1 MKLVTHKYGVYLQG
15 TKIAFQLRYFIKL
28 AYKGTNYHGWQVQPN
43 AITVQELLTK
53 SFSTVLRIPVEI
65 VGAGRTDTG
74 VHAEE
79 FYAHIDIEN
88 EFKAAEIIYKVN
100 SLLPDDIV
108 VYDILKTA
116 ENAHA
121 RFDAASRS
129 YEYRIFLGKNP
140 FYAETA
146 WQFLTT
152 KLAIEKMNEAAK
164 MLETY
169 TNFKCFSRSN
179 TDVRTYNCIV
189 MQAEWKQNGQL
200 LVFHITADRFLRNMV
215 RAIVGT
221 LIEIGKD
228 KMTLAEFKTIIESE
242 NRCNAGPSAPS
253 QGLFLTNVTYPKT
266 IFNHEQ

>member
-1 MKLVTHKYGVYLQG
+1 MAYICNG
-15 TKIAFQLRYFIKL
+15 TKITFQLRYFIKL

-43 AITVQELLTK
+43 AITVQELLNK
-53 SFSTVLRIPVEI
+53 SFSTIFRSPLEV

-79 FYAHIDIEN
+79 FFAHIDIEN
-88 EFKAAEIIYKVN
+88 EFNPGEIIYKLN
-100 SLLPDDIV
+100 GLLPDDIV
-108 VYDILKTA
+108 VYDIFETT

-140 FYAETA
+140 FLTETA
-146 WQFLTT
+146 WQLITT
-152 KLAIEKMNEAAK
+152 KLAVDKMNEAADILIK
-164 MLETY
+164 Y

-179 TDVRTYNCIV
+179 SDVRTYNCNI
-189 MQAEWKQNGQL
+189 MQAGWKQTDQL

-221 LIEIGKD
+221 LIEIGKG
-228 KMTLAEFKTIIESE
+228 KMTLEEFTQVIESE
-242 NRCNAGPSAPS
+242 NRCNAGPSAPAK
-253 QGLFLTNVTYPKT
+253 GLFLTQVTYPKT
-266 IFNHEQ
+266 IMNYE